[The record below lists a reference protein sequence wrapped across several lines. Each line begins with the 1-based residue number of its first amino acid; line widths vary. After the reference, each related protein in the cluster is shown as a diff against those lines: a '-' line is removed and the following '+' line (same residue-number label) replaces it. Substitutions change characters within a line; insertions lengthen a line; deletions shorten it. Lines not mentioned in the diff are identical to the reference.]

1 MSLKDTI
8 NNTNTQKENI
18 KTVANN
24 IDNKLVELGGQKAT
38 NLNDVVNKISTMV
51 GQYKK
56 VATGTKT
63 VNQRGSDGMFNFP
76 INLNFKPERLMLV
89 VTGFYYY
96 REPVSNVHTTYPNG
110 WLDSSLPERRVTM
123 EIVLNSGS
131 SITGMLKLESFD
143 SRNILVNLET
153 FGTNTSNKMTINW
166 IAIG

>member
-1 MSLKDTI
+1 MPLKSTI

-24 IDNKLVELGGQKAT
+24 IDNKLVELGGEQAI
-38 NLNDVVNKISTMV
+38 NLADVVNKMGAMV

-56 VATGTKT
+56 VATGTRT

>member
-96 REPVSNVHTTYPNG
+96 REPVSNVHTTLAYQKEG
-110 WLDSSLPERRVTM
+110 
-123 EIVLNSGS
+123 
-131 SITGMLKLESFD
+131 
-143 SRNILVNLET
+143 
-153 FGTNTSNKMTINW
+153 
-166 IAIG
+166 

>member
-1 MSLKDTI
+1 MDLKSTI

-24 IDNKLVELGGQKAT
+24 IDNKLVELGGERAT
-38 NLNDVVNKISTMV
+38 DLADVVNKMGAMV

-56 VATGTKT
+56 VATGTRT
-63 VNQRGSDGMFNFP
+63 ANQRGSDGMFNFQ
-76 INLNFKPERLMLV
+76 INLNFKPKRLMLV

>member
-1 MSLKDTI
+1 MKEFYRGGGTI
-8 NNTNTQKENI
+8 ANTISEVPGK
-18 KTVANN
+18 
-24 IDNKLVELGGQKAT
+24 IDEML
-38 NLNDVVNKISTMV
+38 

-56 VATGTKT
+56 VATGTRT
-63 VNQRGSDGMFNFP
+63 ANQRGSDGMFNFP
-76 INLNFKPERLMLV
+76 INLNFKPKRLMLV

>member
-1 MSLKDTI
+1 MSLTDTI
-8 NNTNTQKENI
+8 NNTNKQKENI

-24 IDNKLVELGGQKAT
+24 IDNKLIELGGERAT
-38 NLNDVVNKISTMV
+38 DLSDVVNKMGAMV

-56 VATGTKT
+56 VATGTRT